1 MVKIGETIEVE
12 GRTTQEA
19 IDVALNKLGVSKELV
34 KIKILSEER
43 KGLFGMKGARQ
54 AKVKVTIVKQP

>member
-19 IDVALNKLGVSKELV
+19 IDVALDKLGVSKNLV

>member
-1 MVKIGETIEVE
+1 MAKIGECIEVE

-19 IDVALNKLGVSKELV
+19 IGMALKKLDVSKDKV

-54 AKVKVTIVKQP
+54 AKIKVTVIK